1 MAESIKKFIIKDAH
15 GGTKE
20 IGSFSVVG
28 EVHVDIVP
36 GHGEP
41 YAESDYVD
49 GVLTITIHNIE
60 GNGVSDITTDS
71 REGDEAVNT
80 VTIKTNDNPEGV
92 VLEVR
97 NGSRGNGI
105 SSSSEELSPEDGG
118 VNTHTIT
125 DTDGNEHV
133 FHTKNGR
140 KGDKGDPGD
149 SAVYDPSSPDTPD
162 FVMANEKGQS
172 TTKAMTQK
180 AVTDAIDAVPE
191 ELGLAGYETQNWDGF
206 LLNAYVRDYGSYA
219 TLFNQGTSDSK
230 IYYYRVLAG
239 EKWLVRCE
247 GATTSGTVYA
257 EYAIIPSVPV
267 TGATKYYNYAPNSG
281 NTNIPVAI
289 TADGYLCISR
299 GSAAPVVCK
308 KWVAKK
314 ATEEVQGQ
322 IRDNLYAWQSIE
334 RTGAV
339 SGHYVN
345 NYGRWAAN
353 VQTYYWAVRKGE
365 TWRVT
370 GPNTTS
376 YAAWAFFRD
385 VPTTDSN
392 PNQYK
397 PWTATETGVFTAT
410 EDGYLA
416 TAGTVANLSASK
428 LVAPDF
434 QPLQEYLGY
443 KPFFKKKCI
452 YIGDSISTN
461 NNYYWKGYIKTMH
474 ALDYVTS
481 EAGELA
487 PAAGG
492 ITLIPPTEEPSS
504 VNTKSIWYR
513 CAAQRM
519 SAFSFD
525 LISLFGG
532 TNDLVNQSL
541 DLGTVDDTP
550 YVDDATGMTGVTDV
564 RPETL
569 TYAAALKGCIEMLRR
584 DFPTTPIVL
593 CTVLACSSTYG
604 GWIYGDTGLTA
615 SEAMAELQVKIA
627 ELYNLRHVP
636 FYWTVRTREQASRH
650 VYALDGVHPNQMCA
664 QRMRKEF
671 AAALNL

>member
-1 MAESIKKFIIKDAH
+1 MARI
-15 GGTKE
+15 TK
-20 IGSFSVVG
+20 
-28 EVHVDIVP
+28 IVK
-36 GHGEP
+36 
-41 YAESDYVD
+41 
-49 GVLTITIHNIE
+49 N
-60 GNGVSDITTDS
+60 S
-71 REGDEAVNT
+71 REY
-80 VTIKTNDNPEGV
+80 
-92 VLEVR
+92 
-97 NGSRGNGI
+97 
-105 SSSSEELSPEDGG
+105 ELP
-118 VNTHTIT
+118 
-125 DTDGNEHV
+125 
-133 FHTKNGR
+133 
-140 KGDKGDPGD
+140 KGDKGDKGDTGPQGD

-162 FVMANEKGQS
+162 FVMANETGQS

-206 LLNAYVRDYGSYA
+206 LDKAYVRDYGTYA
-219 TLFNQGTSDSK
+219 TMYAQNSNSK

-247 GATTSGTVYA
+247 GATASGTAYA
-257 EYAIIPSVPV
+257 DYAIIPSVPV
-267 TGATKYYNYAPNSG
+267 AGTTKYYNYAPNSG

-289 TADGYLCISR
+289 TTDGYLCISR

-314 ATEEVQGQ
+314 ATEETQGQ
-322 IRDNLYAWQSIE
+322 IRDTLYAWQQTAH
-334 RTGAV
+334 TGVV
-339 SGHYVN
+339 SGYYVN
-345 NYGRWAAN
+345 NYGRWTAN

-370 GPNTTS
+370 GPDTTS

-385 VPTTDSN
+385 VPTTESN

-397 PWTATETGVFTAT
+397 PWTASETGIFTAT

-416 TAGTVANLSASK
+416 TGGTVANLSASK

-434 QPLQEYLGY
+434 QPLQDYLG
-443 KPFFKKKCI
+443 KKTFFGKTCI

-461 NNYYWKGYIKTMH
+461 NNYYWKGYMKTMH
-474 ALDYVTS
+474 SLDYVTAES
-481 EAGELA
+481 GVLA

-492 ITLIPPTEEPSS
+492 ITLIPPAEEPSS

-532 TNDLVNQSL
+532 TNDLTDQSL
-541 DLGTVDDTP
+541 NLGTVDDTP

-604 GWIYGDTGLTA
+604 GWTYGDTGLTA

-636 FYWTVRTREQASRH
+636 FYWTVRTREQATRH